1 MFSLDHLLWFFFP
14 TATAALLAAAS
25 DSQSFSSQ
33 SAKLNTSENISASE
47 GSSLDAARAA
57 ELDQLVE
64 SGDWEGVV
72 LAAAKYEAGGDS
84 VDESSHS
91 ASQSTTTQGTLVDVQ
106 EYRQQVEDLVRRVVP
121 DELPNVDEMMQQ
133 FRGREEELIETLRTM
148 EERAVAQKARDATQ
162 KQAKTQAKQKT
173 PQQRAADASTLLS
186 TLSSPDTDVSFQ
198 EATSPSLARS
208 LGSGLI
214 VSSTKSLGTGQ
225 IVDTAKSKS
234 MGTGEIVEK
243 KQRKH
248 TSLEEAIE
256 AGDWQAVGDGTSP
269 DKVYWRLASCFHSH
283 LSLPSLLAAAMLSDH
298 SLASSVE
305 TDEILRLADG
315 VSSQGSVSSRG
326 NLSDRAEELEDLIE
340 KGDWTGV
347 VNAAAGMTSESS
359 KRKTAED
366 EARRQRR
373 LKQRKEEEDAIAEA
387 GIWDA
392 IAEQTRQ
399 EGGTASPDRGAR
411 EATDW
416 AIGRSLDALGRAGE
430 DDGLTRE
437 DSTPVKKGD
446 LSGDDA

>member
-1 MFSLDHLLWFFFP
+1 M
-14 TATAALLAAAS
+14 
-25 DSQSFSSQ
+25 
-33 SAKLNTSENISASE
+33 
-47 GSSLDAARAA
+47 DAARAA

-283 LSLPSLLAAAMLSDH
+283 LSLSI
-298 SLASSVE
+298 
-305 TDEILRLADG
+305 T
-315 VSSQGSVSSRG
+315 VSCCH
-326 NLSDRAEELEDLIE
+326 AE
-340 KGDWTGV
+340 
-347 VNAAAGMTSESS
+347 
-359 KRKTAED
+359 
-366 EARRQRR
+366 
-373 LKQRKEEEDAIAEA
+373 
-387 GIWDA
+387 
-392 IAEQTRQ
+392 
-399 EGGTASPDRGAR
+399 
-411 EATDW
+411 
-416 AIGRSLDALGRAGE
+416 
-430 DDGLTRE
+430 
-437 DSTPVKKGD
+437 
-446 LSGDDA
+446 

>member
-1 MFSLDHLLWFFFP
+1 
-14 TATAALLAAAS
+14 
-25 DSQSFSSQ
+25 
-33 SAKLNTSENISASE
+33 
-47 GSSLDAARAA
+47 
-57 ELDQLVE
+57 
-64 SGDWEGVV
+64 
-72 LAAAKYEAGGDS
+72 
-84 VDESSHS
+84 
-91 ASQSTTTQGTLVDVQ
+91 
-106 EYRQQVEDLVRRVVP
+106 
-121 DELPNVDEMMQQ
+121 
-133 FRGREEELIETLRTM
+133 
-148 EERAVAQKARDATQ
+148 
-162 KQAKTQAKQKT
+162 
-173 PQQRAADASTLLS
+173 
-186 TLSSPDTDVSFQ
+186 
-198 EATSPSLARS
+198 
-208 LGSGLI
+208 
-214 VSSTKSLGTGQ
+214 
-225 IVDTAKSKS
+225 
-234 MGTGEIVEK
+234 
-243 KQRKH
+243 
-248 TSLEEAIE
+248 
-256 AGDWQAVGDGTSP
+256 
-269 DKVYWRLASCFHSH
+269 
-283 LSLPSLLAAAMLSDH
+283 MLSDH

-392 IAEQTRQ
+392 IAEQTKQ

-437 DSTPVKKGD
+437 DSTPVKKSG